1 MTATRCTIC
10 RTETAQS
17 ADVDSGAGFERVY
30 CCDVCLP
37 DLSERFSRGSGTVR
51 VRFPSVHDEPEA
63 KGAPGFTGGFGRMFE
78 R

>member
-1 MTATRCTIC
+1 MSIPTYCAIC
-10 RTETAQS
+10 GDPVITS

-51 VRFPSVHDEPEA
+51 VRFPSEHDQPQ
-63 KGAPGFTGGFGRMFE
+63 KPSSSYTGFGGVFGR
-78 R
+78 